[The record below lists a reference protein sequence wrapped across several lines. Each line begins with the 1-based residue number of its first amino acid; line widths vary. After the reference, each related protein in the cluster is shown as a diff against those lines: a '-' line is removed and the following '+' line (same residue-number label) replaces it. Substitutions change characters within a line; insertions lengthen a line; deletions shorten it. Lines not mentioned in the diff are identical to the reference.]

1 MVDVYDCSHGI
12 CVCIYMSVFYLLLIP
27 AVVLFWFV
35 ALGRKS
41 ALLSVF
47 VCCLWFSR
55 YFFLKC
61 CWQRILQETDNYGH
75 VS

>member
-35 ALGRKS
+35 TLGRQSSHHSPSFQKRHRHQ
-41 ALLSVF
+41 
-47 VCCLWFSR
+47 C
-55 YFFLKC
+55 
-61 CWQRILQETDNYGH
+61 
-75 VS
+75 